1 MLPEHLHPL
10 LKRQLKRSFGE
21 DFSMTDD
28 FKKFIES
35 INQSYLHYDS
45 NLELIE
51 RAMKLSGEE
60 LFQKNA
66 LLAEESDRQAQL
78 ISTIKKSI
86 QELNPKHQVV
96 EEEDVS
102 KIIEILNESI
112 QERKSFERQLEDSRE
127 KAEAALETRKLFLA
141 NISHE
146 IRTPIN
152 AIFGMSEILV
162 DTPLNQEQKE
172 YLDAIQ
178 SSSESLMVIVNDI
191 LDMAKLES
199 GKFQIEILSFN
210 LHETLSAIHRG
221 LSLRAEEKGIG
232 FNLTIDPDVPAW
244 VKGDP
249 TRLKQI
255 ISNLVSNAIKF
266 TEVGEVQLYVKCK
279 ESNSTEVVFEVK
291 DSGIGIDEHKLAT
304 IFEYFVQEDSSITR
318 RYGGTGLGLAISKSL
333 AEQLEGSLTCKS
345 KKGVGSEFTLSVPLP
360 ETQKSKIEKQF
371 IVPSLS
377 GSKILVVEDNALNR
391 FLAVTVLS
399 KANATI
405 FVAEHGEEA
414 IDLLKKEKVDIVLMD
429 IQMPVMDGMK
439 ATEVIRK
446 ELQLNTPILA
456 LTANAMESER
466 ESCLSLGMN
475 DYITKPYIPEDL
487 ILKIHHFVQTQHHRP
502 MNNKLEQVNL
512 DNLMKL
518 ISGSNEYAKT
528 ITEKFVH
535 QIHNDF
541 DRLQEYARSN
551 EMDFCEHTAH
561 KLIATFKL
569 YGLNSIAT
577 VLEEI
582 ENAARKKDESE
593 VLHGVNSIYHLKLE
607 IISNIN
613 QAVASLIQTA

>member
-1 MLPEHLHPL
+1 MLPENLHPL

-21 DFSMTDD
+21 DIPVHPGFE
-28 FKKFIES
+28 KFLQGIH
-35 INQSYLHYDS
+35 QSYIHYDS

-51 RAMKLSGEE
+51 RAMKLSSEE

-66 LLAEESDRQAQL
+66 LLAEESERQAQL
-78 ISTIKKSI
+78 IDTIKKSI
-86 QELNPKHQVV
+86 QELSPNHDSV
-96 EEEDVS
+96 EEHSVA

-112 QERKSFERQLEDSRE
+112 HERKSFERRLEESRE

-152 AIFGMSEILV
+152 AIFGMSEVLE
-162 DTPLNQEQKE
+162 DTPLNQEQKD
-172 YLDAIQ
+172 YLHAIQ

-199 GKFQIEILSFN
+199 GKFQIEELPFN
-210 LHETLSAIHRG
+210 LKDTLTAIHRG
-221 LSLRAEEKGIG
+221 LSLRAEEKGIS
-232 FNLTIDPDVPAW
+232 FQLRVAEAVPTW

-255 ISNLVSNAIKF
+255 ITNLVSNAIKF
-266 TEVGEVQLYVKCK
+266 TEEGTVDLIVDPAGTHSSELK
-279 ESNSTEVVFEVK
+279 FEVR
-291 DSGIGIDEHKLAT
+291 DSGIGIEEHKLAT

-333 AEQLEGSLTCKS
+333 AEQLKGQLICESQKGKGST
-345 KKGVGSEFTLSVPLP
+345 FTLTLPLP
-360 ETQKSKIEKQF
+360 ETEQTTREKQF
-371 IVPSLS
+371 IIPSLT
-377 GSKILVVEDNALNR
+377 GARILIVEDNALNR

-405 FVAEHGEEA
+405 FVAENGEEA
-414 IDLLKKEKVDIVLMD
+414 LNILRNEEVDVVLMD

-439 ATEVIRK
+439 ATEHIR
-446 ELQLNTPILA
+446 NTLHLSVPILA
-456 LTANAMESER
+456 LTANALQSER
-466 ESCLSLGMN
+466 EKCLELGMN
-475 DYITKPYIPEDL
+475 DYITKPYNPDDL
-487 ILKIHHFVQTQHHRP
+487 ILKIHHFVHTQHHRP
-502 MNNKLEQVNL
+502 MSQQLEQVNL
-512 DNLMKL
+512 ENLLKL
-518 ISGSNEYAKT
+518 ISGSNAYAKT

-535 QIHNDF
+535 QIHSEF
-541 DRLQEYARSN
+541 DHLQEYARSN

-577 VLEEI
+577 TLEAI
-582 ENAARKKDESE
+582 EHAARSKDEAQ

-607 IISNIN
+607 IIAQIN
-613 QAVASLIQTA
+613 QAVDALSQTA

>member
-66 LLAEESDRQAQL
+66 LLAEESERQAQL

-96 EEEDVS
+96 EEENVS

-210 LHETLSAIHRG
+210 LRETLSAIHRG
-221 LSLRAEEKGIG
+221 LSLRAEEKGVG
-232 FNLTIDPDVPAW
+232 FHLNIHPDIPTW

-255 ISNLVSNAIKF
+255 ITNLVSNAIKF
-266 TEVGEVQLYVKCK
+266 TEVGEVELNVNCQDKNTS
-279 ESNSTEVVFEVK
+279 EIIFEVK

-333 AEQLEGSLTCKS
+333 AEQLQGSLTCAS
-345 KKGVGSEFTLSVPLP
+345 EKGVGSVFTLVVPLP
-360 ETQKSKIEKQF
+360 ETEKSNTEKQF

-377 GSKILVVEDNALNR
+377 GAKILIVEDNALNR

-414 IDLLKKEKVDIVLMD
+414 IEILKKEQADIVLMD
-429 IQMPVMDGMK
+429 IQMPIMDGMK
-439 ATEVIRK
+439 ATEHIRNV
-446 ELQLNTPILA
+446 LQLDIPILA
-456 LTANAMESER
+456 LTANAMQSER
-466 ESCLSLGMN
+466 EACLALGMN

-502 MNNKLEQVNL
+502 MNNQLEQVNL

-541 DRLQEYARSN
+541 DRLQDYARSN

-613 QAVASLIQTA
+613 HAVANLIQTA